1 MFFLKSHNIAQ
12 YEVILFDLDDTLY
25 PRAAGV
31 MDAIAERIMLF
42 MVQRVKIPPDDVMTQ
57 RFQYYQR
64 YGTALRGLME
74 EHNINPREFLDFVH
88 DVRLADYL
96 RPSPPLESML
106 QTIRLRKIIFT
117 NADVPHS
124 ERVLDAL
131 GVRHH
136 FERIIDIRAINYKS
150 KPDPVA
156 YQRALSL
163 LGVSGKQC
171 IMVEDSPRNLLP
183 AKDMGMTTILV
194 DGTSKS
200 SAIDFVVPTVFHV
213 GEVLANILPREGA

>member
-1 MFFLKSHNIAQ
+1 MKSHKAPQ
-12 YEVILFDLDDTLY
+12 FEYILFDLDDTLY

-31 MDAIAERIMLF
+31 MDAIVQRIMLF

-57 RFQYYQR
+57 RHLYYQR

-74 EHNINPREFLDFVH
+74 EHNINPQEFLEFVH
-88 DVRLADYL
+88 DINLANFL
-96 RPSPPLESML
+96 GPSPPLDRML
-106 QTIRLRKIIFT
+106 RAIPLQKVIFT
-117 NADVPHS
+117 NADLPHC
-124 ERVLDAL
+124 ERVLNTL
-131 GVRHH
+131 RVRHH

-183 AKDMGMTTILV
+183 AKDIGMTTILV

-213 GEVLANILPREGA
+213 REVLANILPREGA